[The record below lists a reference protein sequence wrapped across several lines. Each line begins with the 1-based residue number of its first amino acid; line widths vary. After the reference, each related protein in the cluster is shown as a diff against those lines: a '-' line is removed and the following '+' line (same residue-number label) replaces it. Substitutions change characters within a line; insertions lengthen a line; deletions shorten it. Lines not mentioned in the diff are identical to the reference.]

1 MKHTKY
7 CQFHGSTGNHYSSE
21 CSRNPSNLRNSRNAE
36 KDNRRQSSRSNNKPT
51 SSKHPTPKHPGKPEA
66 SKYQRKMKR
75 LFSSSED
82 EKEDTPELITLEEE
96 EQKEIDALG
105 NDTEDEATKTTKVK
119 DIEEE
124 KNEDTLPRLSPSYT
138 FENNDLPSLSENEES
153 SSDVDNKEPAQTSKM
168 VTNNEWMKQ
177 KIKILEHEVK
187 IQEMRNQ
194 IIKYEIVNVNSIQDI
209 RQLKLVT
216 SIQSKTF
223 AN

>member
-1 MKHTKY
+1 MKEIKYY
-7 CQFHGSTGNHYSSE
+7 CQFHKSTGSHYSSQ
-21 CSRNPSNLRNSRNAE
+21 CSRNPANLRNSRNAE

-119 DIEEE
+119 DFEEE

-138 FENNDLPSLSENEES
+138 FENNDLPSQSENEES
-153 SSDVDNKEPAQTSKM
+153 LSDVDNKEPTQSLKI
-168 VTNNEWMKQ
+168 VTKNEWMKQ
-177 KIKILEHEVK
+177 KIKTLEREVK
-187 IQEMRNQ
+187 IQEMQNQ
-194 IIKYEIVNVNSIQDI
+194 IIKYEISNVNSIQGI
-209 RQLKLVT
+209 RQLKKKHKINL
-216 SIQSKTF
+216 
-223 AN
+223 